1 MFAFPRFKEATTFPD
16 VGVMVRVLSEFDT
29 DETPVTRQEP
39 EIE

>member
-1 MFAFPRFKEATTFPD
+1 VLGFARFKLATTFPC
-16 VGVMVRVLSEFDT
+16 VGVMVRVPSEFDT